1 LTVSRLEVVVAGIS
15 PQRQRELSEM
25 LTSLGYQ
32 PVWATEDQVLERAK
46 TSALVLLG
54 RNQISRVKII
64 EEIKNNSELAIL
76 PVFLVEEAPQE
87 SHSRIMTSPL
97 QTLQFDTDIEV
108 CFAVGADDYLV
119 LPTRTTFLKQRLDI
133 ALERREFR
141 AYKQNKG
148 ERDMLAKLERDVQI
162 GRQIQASFLPSKLPQ
177 PEGWEIAASFHPARE
192 VAGDFYDSFYVW
204 NRRRVAFI
212 VADVSDKGIPAA
224 LFMAI
229 FRTLLRA
236 GSLYGMKSIR
246 TGSDMLSEPMEPIKA
261 QQDWSEERP
270 GQRPRKLPT
279 IGLSQLESVPSTNSY
294 MSNTHGIDAYFVT
307 LFFGIL
313 DPRTGDL
320 IYVNGGHNPPLVLR
334 AGGGYDKLNPT
345 GPAVGVIPEAK
356 YRYAH
361 TKLAPGDTLFA
372 YTDGVPEGRNPQGE
386 FFNEARMLAALEQ
399 PSSSAEAV
407 LSNMEN
413 ALQAFD
419 AYSEQFDDI
428 TMMSVRYCNVDASTT
443 APKAETGAEDAEGD
457 ALNTS
462 SKRFQRRSE
471 SS

>member
-1 LTVSRLEVVVAGIS
+1 MTTRRPEIVVAGIS
-15 PQRQRELSEM
+15 PKRQRELSEM

-32 PVWATEDQVLERAK
+32 AVWVAAEQVLECA
-46 TSALVLLG
+46 SSSVLVLLG
-54 RNQISRVKII
+54 RHGITRVQLVEKL
-64 EEIKNNSELAIL
+64 KDHPTLSTL
-76 PVFLVEEAPQE
+76 PVFLVEEAPPE
-87 SHSRIMTSPL
+87 SHNQLMTSPL

-108 CFAVGADDYLV
+108 CFALGADDYLV
-119 LPTRTTFLKQRLDI
+119 LPTRATFLKQRFNI
-133 ALERREFR
+133 ALERCEFR
-141 AYKQNKG
+141 AFQKNKS
-148 ERDMLAKLERDVQI
+148 EREMLAKLERDVQI

-204 NRRRVAFI
+204 NRRRVALI

-246 TGSDMLSEPMEPIKA
+246 TGSDLLSEPMAPIKA

-279 IGLSQLESVPSTNSY
+279 IGLSQLESIPSTNAY
-294 MSNTHGIDAYFVT
+294 MANTHGIDAYFVT

-320 IYVNGGHNPPLVLR
+320 IYVNGGHNPPVVMR
-334 AGGGYDKLNPT
+334 TDGHFDKLKPT
-345 GPAVGVIPEAK
+345 GPAVGVLPEAQF
-356 YRYAH
+356 RYAH
-361 TKLAPGDTLFA
+361 TRLAPGDTLFA
-372 YTDGVPEGRNPQGE
+372 YTDGVPEGRNPQGD
-386 FFNEARMLAALEQ
+386 FFGEGRMLEVLEQ
-399 PSSSAEAV
+399 PHGTAEAV
-407 LSNMEN
+407 LTNIER

-428 TMMSVRYCNVDASTT
+428 TMMSVRYCTEDSSETPADMPDAADQS
-443 APKAETGAEDAEGD
+443 DDD
-457 ALNTS
+457 ALSTL
-462 SKRFQRRSE
+462 SKRFRHRGDRN
-471 SS
+471 

>member
-1 LTVSRLEVVVAGIS
+1 MTASRPEIVVAGIS
-15 PQRQRELSEM
+15 PQRQHELSEM
-25 LTSLGYQ
+25 LTALGYQ
-32 PVWATEDQVLERAK
+32 PVRVTEQQVLEQAK

-54 RNQISRVKII
+54 RHGVARVQIV
-64 EEIKNNSELAIL
+64 EALKNHPELHIL
-76 PVFLVEEAPQE
+76 PIFLVEEAPLE

-108 CFAVGADDYLV
+108 CFAIGADDYLV
-119 LPTRTTFLKQRLDI
+119 LPTRSTFLKQRLSI
-133 ALERREFR
+133 ALERCEFR
-141 AYKQNKG
+141 AFQKNKS

-204 NRRRVAFI
+204 NRRRVALI

-246 TGSDMLSEPMEPIKA
+246 TGSDLLSEPMEPIKA
-261 QQDWSEERP
+261 QKDWSEERP

-279 IGLSQLESVPSTNSY
+279 IGISQLESVPSTNAY
-294 MSNTHGIDAYFVT
+294 MANTHGIDAYFVT

-320 IYVNGGHNPPLVLR
+320 IYVNGGHNPPIVMR
-334 AGGGYDKLNPT
+334 AGGGFDKLKPT
-345 GPAVGVIPEAK
+345 GPAVGVLPEAK
-356 YRYAH
+356 FRYAH
-361 TKLAPGDTLFA
+361 TRLAPGDTLFA

-386 FFNEARMLAALEQ
+386 FFGEQRMLDVLEQ
-399 PSSSAEAV
+399 PSSSAEAL
-407 LSNMEN
+407 LSNVEQ
-413 ALQAFD
+413 ALHAFD
-419 AYSEQFDDI
+419 VYSEQFDDI
-428 TMMSVRYCNVDASTT
+428 TMMSVRYCDIGTNREEEEDEVD
-443 APKAETGAEDAEGD
+443 TGEEDSLE
-457 ALNTS
+457 AL
-462 SKRFQRRSE
+462 SKRFVRRSE
-471 SS
+471 R

>member
-1 LTVSRLEVVVAGIS
+1 MTASRFEIVVAGIS

-25 LTSLGYQ
+25 LVSLGYQ
-32 PVWATEDQVLERAK
+32 PVWSNAEQLLEQAK

-54 RNQISRVKII
+54 RQGIARAQLV
-64 EEIKNNSELAIL
+64 EALKNTPQLSMTPI
-76 PVFLVEEAPQE
+76 FLVEEAPLE
-87 SHSRIMTSPL
+87 NHSRIMTSPL

-108 CFAVGADDYLV
+108 CFALGADDYLV
-119 LPTRTTFLKQRLDI
+119 LPTRVTFLKQRLDI
-133 ALERREFR
+133 ALERCEFR
-141 AYKQNKG
+141 AFQKNKS

-204 NRRRVAFI
+204 NRRRVALI
-212 VADVSDKGIPAA
+212 MADVSDKGIPAA

-246 TGSDMLSEPMEPIKA
+246 TGSDLLSEPMEPVKV

-270 GQRPRKLPT
+270 GKRPRKLPT
-279 IGLSQLESVPSTNSY
+279 IGLSQLESVPSTNAY
-294 MSNTHGIDAYFVT
+294 MANTHGIDAYFVT

-320 IYVNGGHNPPLVLR
+320 IYVNGGHNPPVVMR
-334 AGGGYDKLNPT
+334 AAGGFDKLPPT

-356 YRYAH
+356 FRYAH
-361 TKLAPGDTLFA
+361 TRLAPGDTLFA

-386 FFNEARMLAALEQ
+386 FFGEERMFEALEQ
-399 PSSSAEAV
+399 PTTSAETV
-407 LSNMEN
+407 LSNIEQ
-413 ALQAFD
+413 ALHAFN

-428 TMMSVRYCNVDASTT
+428 TMMSVRYCNVDTNSEE
-443 APKAETGAEDAEGD
+443 ETDADESEEGSLE
-457 ALNTS
+457 AL
-462 SKRFQRRSE
+462 SKRFQRRGE
-471 SS
+471 PT

>member
-1 LTVSRLEVVVAGIS
+1 MTASRAEIVVAGIS

-25 LTSLGYQ
+25 LMTLGYQ
-32 PVWATEDQVLERAK
+32 PAWVAADQVLEQAK
-46 TSALVLLG
+46 TGMLVLLG
-54 RNQISRVKII
+54 RHGVARVQLV
-64 EEIKNNSELAIL
+64 EALKNDPELSMI
-76 PVFLVEEAPQE
+76 PIFIVEEASSE
-87 SHSRIMTSPL
+87 THSRIVTSPL

-108 CFAVGADDYLV
+108 CLALGADDYLV
-119 LPTRTTFLKQRLDI
+119 LPTRTTFLKQRFNI
-133 ALERREFR
+133 ALERCEFR
-141 AYKQNKG
+141 SYQKNKS

-162 GRQIQASFLPSKLPQ
+162 GRQIQASFLPSQLPQ

-204 NRRRVAFI
+204 NRRRVALI
-212 VADVSDKGIPAA
+212 MADVSDKGIPAA

-246 TGSDMLSEPMEPIKA
+246 TGSDLLSEPMEPVKA

-270 GQRPRKLPT
+270 GKRPRKLPT
-279 IGLSQLESVPSTNSY
+279 IGLSQLESVPSTNAY
-294 MSNTHGIDAYFVT
+294 MANTHGIDAYFVT

-320 IYVNGGHNPPLVLR
+320 IYVNGGHNPPIVMR
-334 AGGGYDKLNPT
+334 AEGGLDKLKPT

-356 YRYAH
+356 FRYAH

-386 FFNEARMLAALEQ
+386 FFGEPRMFDVLGQ
-399 PSSSAEAV
+399 PNDSAEAL
-407 LSNMEN
+407 LSNMEK
-413 ALQAFD
+413 ALQAFN

-428 TMMSVRYCNVDASTT
+428 TMMSVRYCNFNTKNET
-443 APKAETGAEDAEGD
+443 ETGADQSEEGTLE
-457 ALNTS
+457 AF
-462 SKRFQRRSE
+462 SKRFQRHSKYT
-471 SS
+471 